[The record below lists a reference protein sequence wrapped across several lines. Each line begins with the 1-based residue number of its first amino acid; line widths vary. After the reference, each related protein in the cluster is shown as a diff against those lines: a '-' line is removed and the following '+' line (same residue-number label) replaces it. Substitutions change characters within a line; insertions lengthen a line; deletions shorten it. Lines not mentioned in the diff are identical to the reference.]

1 MFNRRSLGA
10 LVASLAIS
18 LIASP
23 ALAGSDSFHFRGS
36 GSSAYGF
43 FTNVPMDQE
52 QIPPGSYF
60 YTDIWAS
67 HSIVTGEGN
76 TYEDSAACLFHQTFT
91 IDAGGNWTSD
101 AWFGTCVSGADLSI
115 SKRLIG
121 ASLVATLPLEE
132 CLAWDE
138 ATGEC
143 TEIVNL
149 GTAVVDLTWTGVGP
163 TYRYHGT
170 GSGGAAGNYQYTYH
184 GNGASRNASPSGS
197 ATLVSPDGSEEDLT
211 GGLDGLG
218 SISQSRDGYVQVI
231 ISHG

>member
-1 MFNRRSLGA
+1 MFNRRSLVA
-10 LVASLAIS
+10 LVASLAIA
-18 LIASP
+18 LTASP

-67 HSIVTGEGN
+67 HSIVTGDGD
-76 TYEDSAACLFHQTFT
+76 TYEDSGACVFHYAFT
-91 IDAGGNWTSD
+91 IDAAGNWTGDQS
-101 AWFGTCVSGADLSI
+101 FGTCVSGAELSFA
-115 SKRLIG
+115 KRLAG
-121 ASLVATLPLEE
+121 ASLVANLPLEE

-143 TEIVNL
+143 TEVVNL
-149 GTAVVDLTWTGVGP
+149 GTALVDLTWTGVGP

-170 GSGGAAGNYQYTYH
+170 GSGGAAGNYQYAYH
-184 GNGASRNASPSGS
+184 GTDSSRNASPSGS
-197 ATLVSPDGSEEDLT
+197 LSFIGPDGSEQDLT

-218 SISQSRDGYVQVI
+218 SISQSRDGYVEVI
-231 ISHG
+231 ITHG